1 MSPRMSDQ
9 AGQRVTL
16 QRIAHELGVSTAT
29 VSLALRSS
37 PLVADATRE
46 RVQSVARALG
56 YVYNR
61 SAASLRTARTNMIA
75 VGVND
80 IVNPYF
86 GELLAA
92 IEETLAGS
100 GHTVLLGTYSD
111 DPAKQDRVLNT
122 LKEYR
127 PDGMILC
134 PANGAL
140 APGLANVA
148 ASGIPIIQVTRE
160 IADVGLDF
168 VGSNDAMAARIALDH
183 LYALGHR
190 RIACIGGTDGMST
203 GFNRRQAFGSWMRE
217 KGLSPDP
224 RLVVAG
230 PPTRHAGFEI
240 IQHLLD
246 LDDPPTAA
254 TCIND
259 LTAFG
264 VMLGLRHRGLEPGRG
279 FSVVGS
285 DDVGEAALWAPG
297 LTTVDNH
304 QADIGRRACERVLA
318 RMVNPHLPV
327 ERIVI
332 APTLVVRGSTAS
344 VGSSV

>member
-1 MSPRMSDQ
+1 MPNRPVDP
-9 AGQRVTL
+9 AAPRVTL
-16 QRIAHELGVSTAT
+16 QRIADELGVSTAT
-29 VSLALRSS
+29 VSLALRAS
-37 PLVADATRE
+37 PLVATATRE
-46 RVQSVARALG
+46 KVQSLARELG

-111 DPAKQDRVLNT
+111 DPAKQDRVLDT

-134 PANGAL
+134 PANGAE
-140 APGLANVA
+140 APGLALVA
-148 ASGIPIIQVTRE
+148 ASGVPIVQVTRE
-160 IADVGLDF
+160 IAGVGLDF
-168 VGSNDAMAARIALDH
+168 VGSDDALAARIALDH
-183 LYALGHR
+183 LHALGHR
-190 RIACIGGTDGMST
+190 RIACIGGTDAMST
-203 GFNRRQAFGSWMRE
+203 GFNRRQAFQAWLRE
-217 KGLSPDP
+217 KGLPVDPD
-224 RLVVAG
+224 LMVVG

-240 IQHLLD
+240 IQRLLD
-246 LDDPPTAA
+246 LDAPPTAA
-254 TCIND
+254 ICIND

-264 VMLGLRHRGLEPGRG
+264 VMLGLRHRGREAGRD

-318 RMVNPHLPV
+318 RMVNPRLPP

-344 VGSSV
+344 VGT